1 MKFHP
6 CKVRCL
12 GALPQADLAPRG
24 LWVHAGS
31 SSGGHDRWHRAWTRA
46 LPAEQGV
53 VFWAPQLS
61 SGWRG
66 SPLSFQKGWEGHG
79 AGLGMFYRTRGTPY
93 VWVSGKTEHHGL
105 WGQKA
110 PSPHFPR
117 QWEEHR
123 PGHQSLRVLDSGPNN
138 VTMSWNAQA
147 ILFPA
152 GLSFSICKMSRL
164 DSGIFQTVHWG
175 DLKISQNLS
184 QSLFHV
190 FDSQG
195 CPFPSPLF
203 LTSLSV
209 LQTGFSDKILFGKR
223 VLRLKM
229 FENLSGLFWSQE
241 CSLHGDVW
249 LQHPSGSELL
259 CHALVCEDPSP
270 CPLSSF
276 YFLLSYF
283 LSHGTLNGMTM
294 TKLLSRKI

>member
-24 LWVHAGS
+24 LWVHTGS
-31 SSGGHDRWHRAWTRA
+31 SSGGHDRWHRSWTRV

-61 SGWRG
+61 SGWRR

-79 AGLGMFYRTRGTPY
+79 AGLGVFYRTRGTPH
-93 VWVSGKTEHHGL
+93 VRVSGKTEDHGL
-105 WGQKA
+105 RGQKA

-138 VTMSWNAQA
+138 VTTSWNPRA
-147 ILFPA
+147 ILFPV
-152 GLSFSICKMSRL
+152 GLSFPICKMSRL

-203 LTSLSV
+203 LTSFRLFCRLAFLIRFCLEKGCWGWKCLKTSQDSSDRKSAICTVMSDSSIRLAARSSV
-209 LQTGFSDKILFGKR
+209 ML
-223 VLRLKM
+223 
-229 FENLSGLFWSQE
+229 
-241 CSLHGDVW
+241 
-249 LQHPSGSELL
+249 
-259 CHALVCEDPSP
+259 
-270 CPLSSF
+270 
-276 YFLLSYF
+276 
-283 LSHGTLNGMTM
+283 
-294 TKLLSRKI
+294 